1 LFLGDQLSVFISL
14 KMAEKKKKTNVH
26 PLLDHPLNKLS
37 RGEAI
42 WDDKYVEA
50 MAEGREPEGPIDW
63 DKILKPIDVNV
74 IKQDVEVK
82 TYTKAIERITT
93 YEDACEKAVCP
104 KYHNNPFKF
113 FDDATWTSDG
123 EEVKYYNI
131 KCQGTESSPCSFC
144 SEEDNALNTPSQT
157 PKAKRTKLVQA
168 KGFKLDDYEGKEDTP
183 KKISANACNWCKWD
197 PCILEDDE
205 VNEEGRVIIDNL
217 NAQAQAGIDLH
228 LNNYRFALYK
238 MYARFLGYKGDR
250 YFLPICV
257 QGYVDKHFVEKG
269 EKRTGFKP
277 KAK

>member
-1 LFLGDQLSVFISL
+1 MADKNKKAKPNPLF
-14 KMAEKKKKTNVH
+14 
-26 PLLDHPLNKLS
+26 DHPLNYLS

-50 MAEGREPEGPIDW
+50 MAEGKEPEGLIDW
-63 DKILKPIDVNV
+63 DKILKPIDVDV

-104 KYHNNPFKF
+104 KYQNNPFKF
-113 FDDATWTSDG
+113 FDDAMWTSDG
-123 EEVKYYNI
+123 EDVKYYNI
-131 KCQGTESSPCSFC
+131 KCQGTDSSPCLFC
-144 SEEDNALNTPSQT
+144 SEEDNALKTPSPT

-168 KGFKLDDYEGKEDTP
+168 KGFKLDDYEGKEDTS
-183 KKISANACNWCKWD
+183 KKISANACKWCKLD

-228 LNNYRFALYK
+228 LNNYRFALYQ
-238 MYARFLGYKGDR
+238 MYARCLGYKGDR
-250 YFLPICV
+250 YLLPICV
-257 QGYVDKHFVEKG
+257 QGYVDKHFVEEGK
-269 EKRTGFKP
+269 KHTGFKP
-277 KAK
+277 